1 MNDHLST
8 PSPKRRGDKP
18 FEVLLIGA
26 GVAGLTAAYALRQS
40 RLYQEGKLV
49 IRLVEKRS
57 EKTWEGRMGFPM
69 HLTKAARNALDEL
82 LIFSHSTKLLVLRQK
97 IPVLHDG
104 LTVSSYN
111 GKRVYQMVRDIGGWA
126 MVERADL
133 MSVLKEGAGEVEW
146 NSTAVIGEVGTERGI
161 EICLKGEKEEVV
173 RPDLVIGAD
182 GMFSV
187 IRHCLYSDSQ
197 LIEGNLPG
205 DFHKLP
211 HTIINLLTTSP
222 AMRKWIHDPNGMNLL
237 YGESF
242 SATMMPL
249 PFPNIYVALTIP
261 SQWLDP
267 SFQARVKGEGINLEP
282 TAHGEFL
289 RQLECDP
296 GWEKKETYPLWSAT
310 STVAGKG
317 RVVLVGD
324 AAHGMPPFCGAGA
337 SAGIIDAVELAKVVV
352 DHLIG
357 ESLSY

>member
-1 MNDHLST
+1 
-8 PSPKRRGDKP
+8 
-18 FEVLLIGA
+18 
-26 GVAGLTAAYALRQS
+26 
-40 RLYQEGKLV
+40 
-49 IRLVEKRS
+49 
-57 EKTWEGRMGFPM
+57 
-69 HLTKAARNALDEL
+69 
-82 LIFSHSTKLLVLRQK
+82 
-97 IPVLHDG
+97 
-104 LTVSSYN
+104 
-111 GKRVYQMVRDIGGWA
+111 
-126 MVERADL
+126 
-133 MSVLKEGAGEVEW
+133 
-146 NSTAVIGEVGTERGI
+146 
-161 EICLKGEKEEVV
+161 
-173 RPDLVIGAD
+173 
-182 GMFSV
+182 MFSV
-187 IRHCLYSDSQ
+187 IRHCLYSHSQ

-249 PFPNIYVALTIP
+249 PFPSISVALTIP

-267 SFQARVKGEGINLEP
+267 SFQARVKGEEINLEP

-296 GWEKKETYPLWSAT
+296 GWEEKETYPLWSAT

-324 AAHGMPPFCGAGA
+324 AAHGMPPFCGSGA
-337 SAGIIDAVELAKVVV
+337 SAGIIDVVELAKVVV